1 MKPPQRSE
9 RVAFACSAILL
20 LVLLVPTGAYAQFGG
35 LFSAILGTITGP
47 IGGALTDIN
56 RVRSEIL
63 QTEQQVLWP
72 VALIEET
79 RNYIA
84 TIRASYRGWMNSVFA
99 IRVNSAVLPPS
110 QNFESEFLS
119 AQSGQIPN
127 IGQSYATEYGAQ
139 PATGAA
145 PQLNLQMMD
154 IEDAT
159 AKDATEQSMAA
170 DQATQTML
178 KTAQKIEDQAE
189 TTAPGTA
196 DMVAAEARTAELAS
210 IAMQQKLLAYQLREA
225 AIELA
230 QRDAV
235 LKESTANMQNLNQ
248 QLLNGLG
255 GGQ

>member
-1 MKPPQRSE
+1 MRKLHSE
-9 RVAFACSAILL
+9 RIAFICSAVLL
-20 LVLLVPTGAYAQFGG
+20 LALLVPTGAYAQFGG
-35 LFSAILGTITGP
+35 LFSAILATITGP

-56 RVRSEIL
+56 QVRSEVL
-63 QTEQQVLWP
+63 QTEQQALWP
-72 VALIEET
+72 VALIAET

-84 TIRASYRGWMNSVFA
+84 TIKASYRGWMNSVFA
-99 IRVNSAVLPPS
+99 IRVNSAILPPS
-110 QNFESEFLS
+110 RSFESEILS
-119 AQSGQIPN
+119 AQSGQIPA
-127 IGQSYATEYGAQ
+127 IGQSYSTEYGAQ
-139 PATGAA
+139 PAMGAA

-159 AKDATEQSMAA
+159 AKDATEQSMAS

-178 KTAQKIEDQAE
+178 QTAQKIEDQAE

-230 QRDAV
+230 HRAAV
-235 LKESTANMQNLNQ
+235 LKESTSNMQNLNQ
-248 QLLNGLG
+248 QLLNRIG

>member
-1 MKPPQRSE
+1 MRKPRSE
-9 RVAFACSAILL
+9 RTAFTCSAILL
-20 LVLLVPTGAYAQFGG
+20 LALLVPTGAYAQFGG
-35 LFSAILGTITGP
+35 VFSAILGTITGP

-56 RVRSEIL
+56 RVRSEVL
-63 QTEQQVLWP
+63 QTEQQTLWP

-84 TIRASYRGWMNSVFA
+84 TIKASYRGWMNSVFA
-99 IRVNSAVLPPS
+99 IRVNSAILPAS
-110 QNFESEFLS
+110 RSFESEVLS
-119 AQSGQIPN
+119 AQSGQIPA
-127 IGQSYATEYGAQ
+127 IRQSYATEYGAQ
-139 PATGAA
+139 PAMGAA
-145 PQLNLQMMD
+145 PQLDLQMMD
-154 IEDAT
+154 MEDAT

-178 KTAQKIEDQAE
+178 QTAQKIEDQAE

-230 QRDAV
+230 HRDAV
-235 LKESTANMQNLNQ
+235 LKQSTTNMQNLNQ
-248 QLLNGLG
+248 QLLNRIG

>member
-1 MKPPQRSE
+1 MRKLRSE
-9 RVAFACSAILL
+9 RIAFTCSAILL
-20 LVLLVPTGAYAQFGG
+20 LALLVPTGAYAQFGG
-35 LFSAILGTITGP
+35 VFSAILGTITGP

-56 RVRSEIL
+56 RVRSEVL
-63 QTEQQVLWP
+63 QTEQQTLWP

-84 TIRASYRGWMNSVFA
+84 TIKASYRGWMNSVFA
-99 IRVNSAVLPPS
+99 IRVNSAILPAS
-110 QNFESEFLS
+110 RSFESEVLS
-119 AQSGQIPN
+119 AQSGQIPA
-127 IGQSYATEYGAQ
+127 IRQSYATEYGAQ
-139 PATGAA
+139 PAMGAA
-145 PQLNLQMMD
+145 PQLDLQMMD
-154 IEDAT
+154 MEDAT

-178 KTAQKIEDQAE
+178 QTAQKIEDQAE

-230 QRDAV
+230 HRDAV
-235 LKESTANMQNLNQ
+235 LKQSTTNMQNLNQ
-248 QLLNGLG
+248 QLLNRIG

>member
-1 MKPPQRSE
+1 MRKLRSE
-9 RVAFACSAILL
+9 RIAFTCSAFLL
-20 LVLLVPTGAYAQFGG
+20 LALLVPTGAYAQFGG

-56 RVRSEIL
+56 RVRSEVV
-63 QTEQQVLWP
+63 QTEQQALWP

-84 TIRASYRGWMNSVFA
+84 TIKASYRGWMNTVFA
-99 IRVNSAVLPPS
+99 IRVNSAILPAS
-110 QNFESEFLS
+110 RSFESEFLS
-119 AQSGQIPN
+119 AQSGQIPD
-127 IGQSYATEYGAQ
+127 IRQSYATEYGAQ
-139 PATGAA
+139 PAMGAA
-145 PQLNLQMMD
+145 PQLDLQMMD
-154 IEDAT
+154 MEDAT
-159 AKDATEQSMAA
+159 ARDATEQSMAA

-178 KTAQKIEDQAE
+178 QTAQKIEDQAE

-225 AIELA
+225 AVELA
-230 QRDAV
+230 HRDAV
-235 LKESTANMQNLNQ
+235 LKQSTTNMQNLNQ
-248 QLLNGLG
+248 QLLNHIG

>member
-1 MKPPQRSE
+1 MKWTRRSE
-9 RVAFACSAILL
+9 RVAFTCSAALL
-20 LVLLVPTGAYAQFGG
+20 LSLLIPTGAYAQFGG

-47 IGGALTDIN
+47 IGGALTEIN
-56 RVRSEIL
+56 TIR
-63 QTEQQVLWP
+63 TEVLETEREVLFP

-79 RNYIA
+79 KNYIA
-84 TIRASYRGWMNSVFA
+84 TIKASYRGWMNSVFS
-99 IRVNSAVLPPS
+99 IRVNSAALPAS
-110 QNFESEFLS
+110 QSMETEFLS
-119 AQSGQIPN
+119 AQTGQIP
-127 IGQSYATEYGAQ
+127 GFTQSYRTEYGAQ
-139 PATGAA
+139 PAMGAA

-170 DQATQTML
+170 DRATQTML
-178 KTAQKIEDQAE
+178 QTAQKIEDQAE
-189 TTAPGTA
+189 ATAPGTA

-230 QRDAV
+230 QRNAV
-235 LKESTANMQNLNQ
+235 LKQSAANMQNLNQ
-248 QLLNGLG
+248 QLLNNLG

>member
-1 MKPPQRSE
+1 MKRFE
-9 RVAFACSAILL
+9 RAERIGFTCSAILL
-20 LVLLVPTGAYAQFGG
+20 LVLVVPTGAYAQFGG

-47 IGGALTDIN
+47 IGGALTEIN
-56 RVRSEIL
+56 QVRSEVL

-72 VALIEET
+72 VALIAAT

-84 TIRASYRGWMNSVFA
+84 TIKASYRGWMNSVFA
-99 IRVNSAVLPPS
+99 IRVNSAILPAS
-110 QNFESEFLS
+110 RSFESEFLS
-119 AQSGQIPN
+119 AQSGQIPD
-127 IGQSYATEYGAQ
+127 ISHDYTTEYGAQ
-139 PATGAA
+139 PAMGAA

-178 KTAQKIEDQAE
+178 QTAQKIEDQAE

-210 IAMQQKLLAYQLREA
+210 IAMQQKLLAWQLREA
-225 AIELA
+225 VIELA

-235 LKESTANMQNLNQ
+235 LKESTTNMQNLNQ

>member
-1 MKPPQRSE
+1 MRKLRSE
-9 RVAFACSAILL
+9 RIAFTCSAILL
-20 LVLLVPTGAYAQFGG
+20 LSLLAPTGAYAQFGG

-56 RVRSEIL
+56 RVRSEVL
-63 QTEQQVLWP
+63 QTEQQALWP
-72 VALIEET
+72 VALIAET

-84 TIRASYRGWMNSVFA
+84 TIKASYRGWMNSVFA
-99 IRVNSAVLPPS
+99 IRVNSAILPAS
-110 QNFESEFLS
+110 RSFESEFLS
-119 AQSGQIPN
+119 AQSGQIPA
-127 IGQSYATEYGAQ
+127 ISQSYATEYGAQ
-139 PATGAA
+139 PAMGAA
-145 PQLNLQMMD
+145 PQLDLQMMD
-154 IEDAT
+154 MEDAT

-178 KTAQKIEDQAE
+178 QTAQKIEDQAE

-230 QRDAV
+230 HRDAV
-235 LKESTANMQNLNQ
+235 LKQSTTNMQNLNQ
-248 QLLNGLG
+248 QLLNQIG

>member
-1 MKPPQRSE
+1 M
-9 RVAFACSAILL
+9 
-20 LVLLVPTGAYAQFGG
+20 VLLVPAGAYAQFGG
-35 LFSAILGTITGP
+35 LFSAILRTITGP

-56 RVRSEIL
+56 RVRGEVL
-63 QTEQQVLWP
+63 QTEQQALWP
-72 VALIEET
+72 VALIGET

-84 TIRASYRGWMNSVFA
+84 TIKASYRGWMNSVFA
-99 IRVNSAVLPPS
+99 IRVNSAILPAS
-110 QNFESEFLS
+110 RSFESEFLS
-119 AQSGQIPN
+119 AQSGQIPD
-127 IGQSYATEYGAQ
+127 ISQGYTTEYGAQ
-139 PATGAA
+139 PAAGAA
-145 PQLNLQMMD
+145 PRLNLQMTD

-170 DQATQTML
+170 DQATQTIL
-178 KTAQKIEDQAE
+178 ATAQKIEDQAE

-230 QRDAV
+230 QREAL
-235 LKESTANMQNLNQ
+235 LKQSTTNMQNLNQ
-248 QLLNGLG
+248 QLLNQLG

>member
-1 MKPPQRSE
+1 MRKSRSE
-9 RVAFACSAILL
+9 RIAFTCSAVLL
-20 LVLLVPTGAYAQFGG
+20 LALLVPTGAYAQFGG

-56 RVRSEIL
+56 RVRSEVL
-63 QTEQQVLWP
+63 QTEQQALWP
-72 VALIEET
+72 VALITET

-84 TIRASYRGWMNSVFA
+84 TIKASYRGWMNSVFD
-99 IRVNSAVLPPS
+99 IRVNSAILPAS
-110 QNFESEFLS
+110 RSFESEFLS
-119 AQSGQIPN
+119 AQSGQIPA
-127 IGQSYATEYGAQ
+127 IGQSYTTEYGAQ
-139 PATGAA
+139 PAMGAA
-145 PQLNLQMMD
+145 PQINLQMMD

-178 KTAQKIEDQAE
+178 QTAQKIEDQAE

-225 AIELA
+225 AIDLA
-230 QRDAV
+230 HRDAV
-235 LKESTANMQNLNQ
+235 LKESTTNMQNLNQ
-248 QLLNGLG
+248 QLLNRIG

>member
-1 MKPPQRSE
+1 MRRSRSE
-9 RVAFACSAILL
+9 RIAFTCSAVLL
-20 LVLLVPTGAYAQFGG
+20 LALLVPTGAYAQFGG

-56 RVRSEIL
+56 QVRSEVL
-63 QTEQQVLWP
+63 QTEQQALWP
-72 VALIEET
+72 VALIAET

-84 TIRASYRGWMNSVFA
+84 TIKASYRGWMNSVFA
-99 IRVNSAVLPPS
+99 IRVNSAILPAS
-110 QNFESEFLS
+110 RSLESEFLS
-119 AQSGQIPN
+119 AQSGQIPS
-127 IGQSYATEYGAQ
+127 IGQSYTTEYGAQ
-139 PATGAA
+139 PAMGAA

-154 IEDAT
+154 VEDAT
-159 AKDATEQSMAA
+159 AKDATEHSMAA
-170 DQATQTML
+170 DQATQTMIQ
-178 KTAQKIEDQAE
+178 TAQKIEDQAE

-230 QRDAV
+230 HRDAA
-235 LKESTANMQNLNQ
+235 LKQSTTNMQNLNQ
-248 QLLNGLG
+248 QLLNHIG